1 MGARDTFGV
10 AVPGGELR
18 GWTAGSG
25 PNVLLL
31 HGGPGLDY
39 AYLDGLGAELEPE
52 FHVAAYQ
59 QRGLEPSTVEGPFTI
74 AQAID
79 DTVAVLDC
87 LGWPQAFVVGHSWGG
102 HLALRLV
109 AARPQRLLG
118 ALAVEPLGVVGDGG
132 MAAFAAE
139 MQARTAKEARDR
151 AQELDERAMA
161 GQGTLED
168 AVEGLRLMWPSYF
181 GDPEK
186 VQPMPPISISLEA
199 YAGIMEDIAEG
210 FDGIA
215 AALAGTEVRYGIV
228 AGAASPMPW
237 GQAAR
242 ASAEL
247 SPRAFLKVVSGAG
260 HFPWFE
266 VPGSVRSALNELAR
280 SRPADADAASE
291 PEAMPAPGA

>member
-168 AVEGLRLMWPSYF
+168 AVEGLRLY
-181 GDPEK
+181 
-186 VQPMPPISISLEA
+186 
-199 YAGIMEDIAEG
+199 
-210 FDGIA
+210 
-215 AALAGTEVRYGIV
+215 V
-228 AGAASPMPW
+228 AVLLRRPREGAAD
-237 GQAAR
+237 AADLDLAR
-242 ASAEL
+242 GVRRDHGGA
-247 SPRAFLKVVSGAG
+247 SPRASTA
-260 HFPWFE
+260 
-266 VPGSVRSALNELAR
+266 SRRRS
-280 SRPADADAASE
+280 
-291 PEAMPAPGA
+291 PAPRCATGSSPGPRARCHGGRRRARAPSCRHARF